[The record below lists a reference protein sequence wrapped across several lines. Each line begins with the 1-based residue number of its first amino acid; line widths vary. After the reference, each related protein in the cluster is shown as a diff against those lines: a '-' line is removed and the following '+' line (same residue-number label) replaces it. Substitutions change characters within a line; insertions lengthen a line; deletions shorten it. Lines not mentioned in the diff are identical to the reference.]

1 MTQTST
7 PARALESVDPA
18 TGERLRDWPELS
30 DAELESIVE
39 HAARNFREWSGLSV
53 PERARPM
60 RKIAGLLR
68 ERVSTLAEL
77 IASEMGKPLS
87 QGHAELE
94 KCAASCEFYA
104 ERAGALLAPES
115 AEPPQPDRREYV
127 AFQPLGVVLAIMPW
141 NFPFWQVFRFAAPNL
156 MAGNAALLKHAENVQ
171 GCARAIEE
179 LVRDAGF
186 PAGLFR
192 SIAIRHD
199 RVPALIADRRIAAV
213 TLTGSTRAGRSVAE
227 SAGRALKKCVL
238 ELGGSD
244 PYVVLAD
251 ADVEL
256 AAETCVTSRLING
269 GQSCI
274 AAKRFIVVAPVLAE
288 FTERAAELLKSKTW
302 GDPRGAVDL
311 GPLARG
317 DLRETLHAQLQK
329 SVERGARLL
338 LGGELP
344 EGPGAF
350 YPPALLDGVRKGMP
364 AFDEETF
371 GPLAAIVPAR
381 DEDEAL
387 ALANDSSYGLGAALF
402 TRDIERGERL
412 ARERLDAGSCFVN
425 DFVRSDPRL
434 PFGGIKDS
442 GFGRELAAFGM
453 REFVNVKTVVV
464 R

>member
-1 MTQTST
+1 MTRITT
-7 PARALESVDPA
+7 PRLESVDPT
-18 TGERLRDWPELS
+18 TGERLRTWPETS
-30 DAELESIVE
+30 DAELEASVTAAVRALRPWAELTVE
-39 HAARNFREWSGLSV
+39 QRSA
-53 PERARPM
+53 PM
-60 RKIAGLLR
+60 RKIAALLR
-68 ERVSTLAEL
+68 ERAATLAEL
-77 IASEMGKPLS
+77 MASEMGKPLG

-104 ERAGALLAPES
+104 ERAAELLAQEP
-115 AEPPQPDRREYV
+115 AEPSQAGKREYV

-186 PAGLFR
+186 PDGLFR
-192 SIAIRHD
+192 SLAIRVD
-199 RVPALIADRRIAAV
+199 RVPALIADRRVAAV

-227 SAGRALKKCVL
+227 AAGRALKKCVL

-251 ADVEL
+251 ADVAL
-256 AAETCVTSRLING
+256 AAETCVASRLING

-288 FTERAAELLKSKTW
+288 FTERAAELLKAKTW

-311 GPLARG
+311 GPLARS
-317 DLRETLHAQLQK
+317 DLRETLHAQLRK
-329 SVERGARLL
+329 SVVGGARVL

-344 EGPGAF
+344 EGPGWF
-350 YPPALLDGVRKGMP
+350 YPPALLDGVKKGMP

-402 TRDIERGERL
+402 TKDVLRGERL

-442 GFGRELAAFGM
+442 GFGRELAEFGM